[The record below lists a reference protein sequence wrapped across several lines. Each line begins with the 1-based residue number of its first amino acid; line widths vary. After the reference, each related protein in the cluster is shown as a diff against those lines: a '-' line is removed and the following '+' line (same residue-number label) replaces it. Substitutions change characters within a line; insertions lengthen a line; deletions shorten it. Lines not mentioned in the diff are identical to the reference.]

1 MAAVAPAPPAAR
13 GFTRADLLLLGGL
26 PLLKLL
32 LHLAVGRGYGYFR
45 DELYYLACANHLA
58 WGYVDHP
65 PFSIAVLAG
74 WRALF
79 GDAVQVIRVVP
90 ALAGAATVFFTGL
103 LTRRMGG
110 DRFAQALAM
119 LAVIATPMFLG
130 LDSVYSM
137 NALELLFWVLAA
149 WLVVRILKDDETRVW
164 PWLGVVLGLGLE
176 NKLSMSW
183 FGLGLGAGLLL
194 TPARRHLRTPGPW
207 LAAGVAALL
216 LVPHVLWQMTH
227 DWPTREF
234 LANVAREKMQRVA
247 PLDFLR
253 GQIMSHH
260 PALFPLWLGGLLWL
274 LIGRTARSCR
284 ALGVLY
290 LAVFALLVAN
300 GTSRTNYLSPAYP
313 MLLAAGATAFGAWL
327 ARRGAVGAWLRPVS
341 LALVMASAVPLVPL
355 ALPLLPVESYVRY
368 AARLGQRPSTEERK
382 AVGRLPQF
390 FADMQD
396 WEEVARAIAAV
407 YHALP
412 PEERAR
418 CGIYC
423 ANYGQAGAV
432 EVIGRRLGLPRPI
445 SSHNNY
451 WLWGPGPADRAVMI
465 LYGSARAD
473 AERVFE
479 RVEEAAVFP
488 GKDGMPYETGVSIL
502 VCRGLRRP
510 LSQVWAGIRN
520 YS

>member
-1 MAAVAPAPPAAR
+1 MDAEPASGPS
-13 GFTRADLLLLGGL
+13 GLSRANWLLLAGFA
-26 PLLKLL
+26 LLKLL
-32 LHLAVGRGYGYFR
+32 IHLGVGRGYGYFR
-45 DELYYLACANHLA
+45 DELYYLACADHLA

-65 PFSIAVLAG
+65 PFSIAVLAA

-79 GDAVQVIRVVP
+79 GDSVQAIRVVP

-103 LTRRMGG
+103 MTRRMGG
-110 DRFAQALAM
+110 GRFAQALAM
-119 LAVIATPMFLG
+119 LAVIAMPMFLG
-130 LDSVYSM
+130 LDAVYSM
-137 NALELLFWVLAA
+137 NALELLFWALAA
-149 WLVVRILKDDETRVW
+149 WLVVRILKDDETRLW

-194 TPARRHLRTPGPW
+194 TPARRHLRTRGPW

-216 LVPHVLWQMTH
+216 LAPHVLWQVAH

-234 LANVAREKMQRVA
+234 MANVAREKMQRVA

-253 GQIMSHH
+253 AQIMSHH

-274 LIGRTARSCR
+274 LISRGARSFR

-290 LAVFALLVAN
+290 LAVFALLVVN

-327 ARRGAVGAWLRPVS
+327 AQRRAVGAWVRPI
-341 LALVMASAVPLVPL
+341 ALTLVIASAVPLAPL
-355 ALPLLPVESYVRY
+355 ALPILPVDTYVRY
-368 AARLGQRPSTEERK
+368 AARLGETPSTAERK

-396 WEEVARAIAAV
+396 WEDVARAIASV

-412 PEERAR
+412 PEEQAR

-432 EVIGRRLGLPRPI
+432 QVIGRRLGLPRPI

-451 WLWGPGPADRAVMI
+451 WLWGPGPADRTVMI
-465 LYGSARAD
+465 LYGSTRAD

-479 RVEEAAVFP
+479 RVEEAALFQ
-488 GKDGMPYETGVSIL
+488 GRDGMPYETGVPIL
-502 VCRGLRRP
+502 VCRGLRQP
-510 LSQVWAGIRN
+510 LPELWAGIRN